1 MREMNSIFR
10 SWRISFSPAVAKITW
25 CSIGCLGLVCWLKSV
40 KLQKWKMPE
49 LYYCTC
55 FKDLNKYNPTILWT
69 HNFCGSSSCQ
79 WPPFQVRGLRRQ
91 RSFGAFFHC
100 AARLPR
106 PLAQTFQGANGG
118 GLWLQGEQLW
128 EGGVCL
134 LWFHFGDNIYIYYI
148 WLYIFIHSIHIRFHN
163 RFIGMSS
170 AETAGALQP
179 RHCFALSQPEPEFR
193 WSDLS
198 PCYRRVLMI
207 SERYLKMKSKWS

>member
-134 LWFHFGDNIYIYYI
+134 LWFHFGDNIYIYIIYDYI
-148 WLYIFIHSIHIRFHN
+148 YLYI
-163 RFIGMSS
+163 RFILDSIIASLEWVLQKQQEHSS
-170 AETAGALQP
+170 HDIVLLCHSLNLSSDGQTCHPVIEECLWSP
-179 RHCFALSQPEPEFR
+179 RGT
-193 WSDLS
+193 
-198 PCYRRVLMI
+198 
-207 SERYLKMKSKWS
+207 